1 MAGVSARKPFGERV
15 FDICNICFFSVLSAL
30 MLYPLWWVFATSI
43 AEPKWLSTNIVKL
56 FPNEVRFKTYTYIFQ
71 ERGLWV
77 AYYNSVKYTLMA
89 LVLTMALCTTLAYA
103 LAIKSY
109 GPRKLVTLM
118 MVFTMFF
125 SGGIIP
131 TYMLIVE
138 LKLLDT
144 GWAWIIPMS
153 LSPYFTIL
161 LRTSFRPVV
170 EDLREAAMID
180 GANDFRVYWQ
190 IVLPLS
196 KAVLATIAL
205 FAIVRSWNQF
215 FGPLIYITS
224 EEKIPLTIYLR
235 RLIITSQIDAS
246 NYLESEYGTSGM
258 ELMAEIK
265 GQATAIKMGVIVVTL
280 VPVLCIYPFVQK
292 YFIKGAMLG
301 SLKG

>member
-1 MAGVSARKPFGERV
+1 MAGASDRKPLGERA
-15 FDICNICFFSVLSAL
+15 FDIFNVGFFSTLSVV

-43 AEPKWLSTNIVKL
+43 ADPRWLSKNIVKL
-56 FPNEVRFKTYTYIFQ
+56 FPSEVRLKTYTYIFQ
-71 ERGLWV
+71 ETGLWIS
-77 AYYNSVKYTLMA
+77 YYNSGKYTVMA
-89 LVLTMALCTTLAYA
+89 LLLTMGLCTTFAFA

-109 GPRKLVTLM
+109 KPRKVLTLM

-125 SGGIIP
+125 NGGIIP
-131 TYMLIVE
+131 TYMLIAK
-138 LKLLDT
+138 LGLLDT

-161 LRTSFRPVV
+161 LRTSFRPII

-180 GANDFRVYWQ
+180 GANDFRLYWQ

-196 KAVLATIAL
+196 KAVLATIML
-205 FAIVRSWNQF
+205 FAMVRSWNQF

-235 RLIITSQIDAS
+235 RLIITNQIDAS
-246 NYLESEYGTSGM
+246 NFLESELGTSGM
-258 ELMAEIK
+258 ELMEEIK
-265 GQATAIKMGVIVVTL
+265 GQARAIKMGVIIVTL
-280 VPVLCIYPFVQK
+280 VPVLCIYPFIQK